1 LPEPTVKV
9 IFMGSPEFAV
19 STLDAI
25 VAAPDFRVVMA
36 VTQPDRP
43 KGRGKKLAPTP
54 VKAYATERGIDV
66 VTMTKTDYAE
76 VVRYLATLDPDFVV
90 VASFGIIL
98 KRDLLDLPRY
108 GCVNLHASLLP
119 KYRGV
124 SPIQAAILA
133 GDDRTGCTT
142 MLMDEGVDTGAT
154 LLSETID
161 IDPED
166 TAGTLERRLAALGGP
181 LVVRTLEGIRDGT
194 VHPVRQDESLASYA
208 RKIKKEAGAIDWS
221 KSADA
226 IARHVRAMSPWPSA
240 YTSFSGRRLIILE
253 AAAVTGASAEPGVIV
268 SINPLVVAATDGG
281 LEVHRLKIEGKKE
294 IDAKAFVA
302 GYRARP
308 GDRFQQDRA

>member
-1 LPEPTVKV
+1 MPEPTVKV

-25 VAAPDFRVVMA
+25 VAAPDFRVVMT

-54 VKAYATERGIDV
+54 VKQYATERGIGV
-66 VTMTKTDYAE
+66 VTMTKTDYAD

-133 GDDRTGCTT
+133 GDERTGCTT
-142 MLMDEGVDTGAT
+142 MLMDDGVDTGAT
-154 LLSETID
+154 LLSEAID
-161 IDPED
+161 IDP
-166 TAGTLERRLAALGGP
+166 GTPPGR
-181 LVVRTLEGIRDGT
+181 
-194 VHPVRQDESLASYA
+194 S
-208 RKIKKEAGAIDWS
+208 
-221 KSADA
+221 SAD
-226 IARHVRAMSPWPSA
+226 SPRWA
-240 YTSFSGRRLIILE
+240 
-253 AAAVTGASAEPGVIV
+253 
-268 SINPLVVAATDGG
+268 
-281 LEVHRLKIEGKKE
+281 
-294 IDAKAFVA
+294 
-302 GYRARP
+302 
-308 GDRFQQDRA
+308 DRSW